1 MASIAS
7 LAAYRFID
15 QCVRCMMC
23 LSGTSSPLIRTPARA
38 EALPFLSL
46 FFSLLRKVSA
56 TLSRNPRVQLSRCA
70 LEVSAPESVHS
81 SLRSFSFR
89 DVSYD
94 LLFNRATGSKYSFA
108 TNFHLHVSS
117 PWGLPSSAN
126 HAFFFPLTPYRLHLF
141 IPSPRAVVLRPK
153 VVARELKGF

>member
-1 MASIAS
+1 MS

-46 FFSLLRKVSA
+46 FFSLVRKVFA
-56 TLSRNPRVQLSRCA
+56 TLSRNPRVTLVTF
-70 LEVSAPESVHS
+70 EVSAPVHS
-81 SLRSFSFR
+81 FLRSFSFR

-94 LLFNRATGSKYSFA
+94 LLFNHATGSKYSFA

-117 PWGLPSSAN
+117 PWVYLVPQTCVLFPSYTISSTPFY
-126 HAFFFPLTPYRLHLF
+126 FFRLWYW
-141 IPSPRAVVLRPK
+141 A
-153 VVARELKGF
+153 KGDCKRIKRISGFRTEF